1 MEHLS
6 YMAIQ
11 TDPRELWQST
21 LASLEAEVTRPVFDT
36 FLRGTS
42 GYWASDDHLVVTTP
56 NPFVVDFLEQRMYS
70 TIKRALELVSSF
82 ALDVSF
88 AVDSAAERGALSPK
102 GSRVSSAPRPV
113 SSRIAG
119 PQPLVERYTFD
130 TFVVGKSNQLA
141 HAASLAV
148 SEKPGIS
155 YNPLFLYSSV
165 GLGKSHLLHAIGQRL
180 TRQNLSVLYVTAEQF
195 TNEFIKAI
203 REGKTE
209 LFRDKYR
216 NADALLLDDIQFISG
231 KEQTQE
237 GFFHTFNE
245 LHNANCQIV
254 LTSDRPPKALSLLE
268 QRLTSRFE
276 WGLTADIQPPDI
288 ETRIAILQNK
298 ADAQNITIDTEAIE
312 YIALNVTANIRE
324 LEGTLNRVMVY
335 ASIYSAS
342 VSLELTREAL
352 PSILQSPQRPDP
364 EQVLRA
370 VASHYSVPVEALIS
384 KRRDQAV
391 VLARQVTM
399 YILKES
405 ASISITDIGRL
416 LGGRAR
422 SSVLHGHEKISR
434 SLATDSQLSANVRI
448 IKEGLRTL
456 SV

>member
-1 MEHLS
+1 MEYLS

-11 TDPRELWQST
+11 IDPRELWQST
-21 LASLEAEVTRPVFDT
+21 LTSLEAEVTRPVFDT

-70 TIKRALELVSSF
+70 TIKKTLELVSS
-82 ALDVSF
+82 LTIDVSF
-88 AVDSAAERGALSPK
+88 AVDSAAERT
-102 GSRVSSAPRPV
+102 VSSTQSSRIPPAPKTV
-113 SSRIAG
+113 SSRNADH
-119 PQPLVERYTFD
+119 QPLVERYTFD

-148 SEKPGIS
+148 SEKPGVS

-165 GLGKSHLLHAIGQRL
+165 GLGKSHLLHAIGQQL

-209 LFRDKYR
+209 LFRNKYR
-216 NADALLLDDIQFISG
+216 SADALLLDDIQFISG

-268 QRLTSRFE
+268 KRLTSRFE
-276 WGLTADIQPPDI
+276 WGLIADIQPPDL

-298 ADAQNITIDTEAIE
+298 VAAQKVAIDAEAIE
-312 YIALNVTANIRE
+312 YIASNATSNIRE

-335 ASIYSAS
+335 ASIYSS
-342 VSLELTREAL
+342 SISLELTREAL
-352 PSILQSPQRPDP
+352 PALLTPHQPDP
-364 EQVLRA
+364 EHILRA
-370 VASHYSVPVEALIS
+370 VASHYSVSIEALAS
-384 KRRDQAV
+384 KRRDQSIV
-391 VLARQVTM
+391 SARQVAM

-405 ASISITDIGRL
+405 ASVSITDIGRL

-422 SSVLHGHEKISR
+422 SSVLHAHAKISQ
-434 SLATDSQLSANVRI
+434 SLATDPRIAANVRVI
-448 IKEGLRTL
+448 QEGLRPL